1 MHTAADILPLP
12 VNVGWSILLTLGFWA
27 VGRLVRVDGSDG
39 GGVGAGA
46 GCTGPL
52 IAIRRCDEWG
62 TVVVHAGVVCGR
74 YNSGYF
80 AGNFLLRDEALP
92 LKAGP
97 ARGYGSG
104 NGVRRG
110 QRESWGLQPAEL
122 RTLRSLKT
130 PALIQKFI
138 DGLTYQYADTAG
150 SPRRVLRERRGH
162 CLEGA
167 LLAAAALRV
176 NGRPPLVMD
185 LESVR
190 DDDHVVALYRE
201 RGLWG
206 GIAKSNYAGLRF
218 RSPVYRTLRELAL
231 SYFEHYY
238 NLRGERTLRA
248 YSVAVDLSR
257 LDAKHWMTDEEE
269 VWSVPELLIA
279 ARHYPIVPDKVA
291 RSLPR
296 MDRRSFEAGMHGTVK
311 H

>member
-1 MHTAADILPLP
+1 
-12 VNVGWSILLTLGFWA
+12 LL
-27 VGRLVRVDGSDG
+27 
-39 GGVGAGA
+39 
-46 GCTGPL
+46 
-52 IAIRRCDEWG
+52 
-62 TVVVHAGVVCGR
+62 
-74 YNSGYF
+74 
-80 AGNFLLRDEALP
+80 
-92 LKAGP
+92 
-97 ARGYGSG
+97 
-104 NGVRRG
+104 
-110 QRESWGLQPAEL
+110 PAEL
-122 RTLRSLKT
+122 RTLRSLNT
-130 PALIQKFI
+130 PVKIQKFI

-218 RSPVYRTLRELAL
+218 RAPVYRTLRELAL
-231 SYFEHYY
+231 SYFQDYY

-257 LDAKHWMTDEEE
+257 LDARHWMTDEEE

-291 RSLPR
+291 RALPR